1 MTSLTPLT
9 DKELAAALHE
19 LAAGER
25 GSTLEILV
33 HLSEFERRD
42 LHLRLGYPSMF
53 EYCTRG
59 LGYSESSAV
68 RRLQSARLARRFPE
82 VYRAIERKDLTVVT
96 ASMLS
101 PVITRDNVNGLIAAA
116 RGKLQREVKGIVAA
130 LRPATMVIPD
140 RVIPLSVPAPAPEVL
155 SMLAPDA
162 GGSAGPDRQDSYR
175 HNGGKNPSTLEG
187 AAAGPDT
194 ARDGSGPGSP
204 SGGAHW
210 GGPPGGAH
218 WGGSSGGA
226 QSGGPPGGAHWGGPP
241 VGAHSADSPSGTHPV
256 GPPPTEKRFKFEFGA
271 GKDFMKKFSR
281 VQSLI
286 SNKIPVRM
294 TFEVLFECLMDE
306 YLDRHDPEKRAQR
319 RENRRAKAGTSRPS
333 STAGASQPGE
343 SAGEAQSGTTPG
355 ASQTGSTARAP
366 QPGTTI
372 GDSRPEANPRSVRH
386 IPAAVR
392 DSVYTRDSG
401 RCTFTGPNG
410 VRCETTRNLQ
420 IDHVKPFALGGGN
433 DASNL
438 RLLCAKHN
446 QLQAKRTFGVTHTP
460 AHHCRE

>member
-25 GSTLEILV
+25 ASTLEILV

-101 PVITRDNVNGLIAAA
+101 PVITRENVSGLIAAA

-130 LRPATMVIPD
+130 LRPATITIPD

-155 SMLAPDA
+155 SMMAPDA
-162 GGSAGPDRQDSYR
+162 GGPAAPNRQDSYR
-175 HNGGKNPSTLEG
+175 HNGGKNPSTLDDAAAKPDG
-187 AAAGPDT
+187 AAAG
-194 ARDGSGPGSP
+194 SGPGDTSTGVQP
-204 SGGAHW
+204 GGVSGG
-210 GGPPGGAH
+210 
-218 WGGSSGGA
+218 
-226 QSGGPPGGAHWGGPP
+226 
-241 VGAHSADSPSGTHPV
+241 VHSADSPAGTHPV
-256 GPPPTEKRFKFEFGA
+256 APPPTEKRFKFEFGA
-271 GKDFMKKFSR
+271 GKEFMKKFSR

-306 YLDRHDPEKRAQR
+306 YLDRNDPEKRAQR
-319 RENRRAKAGTSRPS
+319 REIRRAKADTSRPDS
-333 STAGASQPGE
+333 NAGDLQPGTPPGTSQSGK
-343 SAGEAQSGTTPG
+343 SAGG
-355 ASQTGSTARAP
+355 SQAGSTARAS
-366 QPGTTI
+366 QPRTTI
-372 GDSRPEANPRSVRH
+372 GDSRPEANPKSARH
-386 IPAAVR
+386 IPAAIR
-392 DSVYTRDSG
+392 DSVYTRDTG
-401 RCTFTGPNG
+401 RCTFVGPNG
-410 VRCETTRNLQ
+410 VRCESTRNLQ

-446 QLQAKRTFGVTHTP
+446 QLRAKRTFGEVHTP

>member
-9 DKELAAALHE
+9 DKELATALHE

-25 GSTLEILV
+25 ASTLEILV

-101 PVITRDNVNGLIAAA
+101 PVITRENVSGLIAAA

-130 LRPATMVIPD
+130 LRPATITIPD

-155 SMLAPDA
+155 SMMAPDA
-162 GGSAGPDRQDSYR
+162 GGSAAPNRQDSYR
-175 HNGGKNPSTLEG
+175 HNGGKNPSTLDDAAARPDG
-187 AAAGPDT
+187 AAAG
-194 ARDGSGPGSP
+194 SGPGDTSTGVQP
-204 SGGAHW
+204 GGVSGGVH
-210 GGPPGGAH
+210 P
-218 WGGSSGGA
+218 
-226 QSGGPPGGAHWGGPP
+226 
-241 VGAHSADSPSGTHPV
+241 ADSPAGTHPV
-256 GPPPTEKRFKFEFGA
+256 APPPTEKRFKFEFGA

-286 SNKIPVRM
+286 SNKIPMRM

-306 YLDRHDPEKRAQR
+306 YLDRNDPEKRAQR
-319 RENRRAKAGTSRPS
+319 REIRRAKADTSRPDS
-333 STAGASQPGE
+333 NA
-343 SAGEAQSGTTPG
+343 
-355 ASQTGSTARAP
+355 
-366 QPGTTI
+366 
-372 GDSRPEANPRSVRH
+372 GDSRPEAIPKSARH

-392 DSVYTRDSG
+392 DGVYTRDTG

-410 VRCETTRNLQ
+410 VRCESTRNLQ

-446 QLQAKRTFGVTHTP
+446 QLRAKRTFGEVHTP

>member
-25 GSTLEILV
+25 ANTLEILV

-101 PVITRDNVNGLIAAA
+101 PVITRDNVSVLIAAA

-130 LRPATMVIPD
+130 IRPATITIPD

-155 SMLAPDA
+155 SMMAPDA
-162 GGSAGPDRQDSYR
+162 GGPAAPNAGGSAAMNWQDSYR
-175 HNGGKNPSTLEG
+175 HNGGKNPSTLDDAAARTDG
-187 AAAGPDT
+187 AAAG
-194 ARDGSGPGSP
+194 SGPGDTST
-204 SGGAHW
+204 GVQ
-210 GGPPGGAH
+210 PGGVS
-218 WGGSSGGA
+218 GSVH
-226 QSGGPPGGAHWGGPP
+226 P
-241 VGAHSADSPSGTHPV
+241 ADSPGGTHPV

-306 YLDRHDPEKRAQR
+306 YLDRNDPEKRAQR
-319 RENRRAKAGTSRPS
+319 REIRRAKADTSRPDS
-333 STAGASQPGE
+333 
-343 SAGEAQSGTTPG
+343 
-355 ASQTGSTARAP
+355 
-366 QPGTTI
+366 TI
-372 GDSRPEANPRSVRH
+372 GDSRPEANPKSARH

-392 DSVYTRDSG
+392 DSVYTRDTG
-401 RCTFTGPNG
+401 RCTFVGPNG
-410 VRCETTRNLQ
+410 VRCNTTRNLQ

-446 QLQAKRTFGVTHTP
+446 QLRAKRTFGEVHTP
-460 AHHCRE
+460 VYHVRE